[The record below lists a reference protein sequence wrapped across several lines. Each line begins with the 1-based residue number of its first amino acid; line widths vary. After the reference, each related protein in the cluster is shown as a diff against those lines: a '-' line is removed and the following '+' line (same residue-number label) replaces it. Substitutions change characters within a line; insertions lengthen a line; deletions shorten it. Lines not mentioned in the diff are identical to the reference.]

1 MRGYWM
7 RIILGMLGIFVVG
20 YAVISAVRAGKS
32 RVRQV
37 AQSAD
42 PISIPLA
49 FVPFNLGDQRVGTVR
64 RLTILRREPKSVT
77 GFRIRVDLSDLEA
90 LRLLTAGCVM
100 TVDDPTRLN
109 NRTSFQCVPA
119 DSALVEFGRVELL
132 PEGGGSRID
141 VPLWL
146 PAHLVAE
153 FRGADPG
160 VATPIDADSIAR
172 EVRLL
177 ADSIRQQTRSLTDS
191 LRREVTGRPPAETP

>member
-1 MRGYWM
+1 MRGYWT

-20 YAVISAVRAGKS
+20 YGVVSAVRAGKS

-37 AQSAD
+37 TQSAD

-49 FVPFNLGDQRVGTVR
+49 FIPFNLGEQRVGTVR

-90 LRLLTAGCVM
+90 LRLLTANCVM

-109 NRTSFQCVPA
+109 SRTSFQCVQA

-132 PEGGGSRID
+132 PEGGGARID

-146 PAHLVAE
+146 PAHVVAE
-153 FRGADPG
+153 FSGGAG
-160 VATPIDADSIAR
+160 AAAAVDADSIAR

-191 LRREVTGRPPAETP
+191 LRREVTGRPPVGTP